1 MDEDDEE
8 DEADDEDEEDETDED
23 HNYTATTFLGAHCE
37 FHGL

>member
-37 FHGL
+37 SRGL